1 MMNTEM
7 KQTIF
12 QIEKLRNVVNVGGSS
27 AYQIFTYTGP
37 VLGRFGAVVN
47 SDQMIP
53 ANEAV
58 IRTQTD
64 VKRAASWVKSAFSAF
79 QR

>member
-1 MMNTEM
+1 MMNTEI

-37 VLGRFGAVVN
+37 VLGRFGAVAD
-47 SDQMIP
+47 SDQLIP
-53 ANEAV
+53 ANEAIV
-58 IRTQTD
+58 RTQTE
-64 VKRAASWVKSAFSAF
+64 VKRTASWIKSALSAL